1 MILLS
6 KDASN
11 TFKSEIGFFKDE
23 RCQQLSLYCYDIYRQ
38 QDHID
43 LDSLLARINEEDIRM
58 YLLNLWNDPHRLMT
72 YDDTYFQD
80 ILQKIKECTV
90 QEQIDQINQEIEK
103 IADPIEKARLATS
116 KIQLIKKRNVLQ
128 KKGG

>member
-1 MILLS
+1 
-6 KDASN
+6 
-11 TFKSEIGFFKDE
+11 
-23 RCQQLSLYCYDIYRQ
+23 
-38 QDHID
+38 
-43 LDSLLARINEEDIRM
+43 M

-116 KIQLIKKRNVLQ
+116 KIQLIKK
-128 KKGG
+128 KCFTEKGRIRTYGAKIKNHKTI

>member
-1 MILLS
+1 MLQILLS
-6 KDASN
+6 Q
-11 TFKSEIGFFKDE
+11 KSAFKDE

-80 ILQKIKECTV
+80 ILQKSRNVRYK
-90 QEQIDQINQEIEK
+90 NK
-103 IADPIEKARLATS
+103 
-116 KIQLIKKRNVLQ
+116 LIKSIKRL
-128 KKGG
+128 KKLPIL